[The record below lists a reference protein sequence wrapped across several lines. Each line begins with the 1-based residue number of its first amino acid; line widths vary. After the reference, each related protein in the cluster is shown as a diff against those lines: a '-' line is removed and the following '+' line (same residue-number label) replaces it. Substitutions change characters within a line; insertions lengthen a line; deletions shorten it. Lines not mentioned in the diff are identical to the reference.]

1 MKSQACNNMNIIK
14 ATYGG
19 VDCTSII
26 QLKVKND
33 KLIVRADNNIIGDPA
48 VGSVKTLN
56 VTIEFNGEMITESVP
71 EGILLI
77 FPKTKSNKLGIFYSN
92 NNNSKIFPAIQASL
106 ESIRV
111 AALDKADIMTCMWQ
125 SEPKNPFPEYLAW
138 TKTSSH
144 LNQLLQIMQLL
155 YTARE
160 VGVYDYVSF
169 LEHDVLYPEGYFDFP
184 EFEHGMVYTNMNYK
198 GINKDGYQPLGQRD
212 EPFHQ
217 MTMRFNDAIKH
228 CESILP
234 NALVT
239 NNGNIESDKVVRKQW
254 KCKNS
259 AIHINHGLHFTS
271 HYNVYKKNNL
281 YTNDPYWGDH
291 SKWQHLFE

>member
-1 MKSQACNNMNIIK
+1 
-14 ATYGG
+14 
-19 VDCTSII
+19 
-26 QLKVKND
+26 
-33 KLIVRADNNIIGDPA
+33 
-48 VGSVKTLN
+48 
-56 VTIEFNGEMITESVP
+56 
-71 EGILLI
+71 LI

-125 SEPKNPFPEYLAW
+125 SEPKNPFVEHLAW

-184 EFEHGMVYTNMNYK
+184 EFEHGIVYTNMNYK

-239 NNGNIESDKVVRKQW
+239 NSGNIESDKVVRKQW

-291 SKWQHLFE
+291 SKWQYLFQ